1 MPGPGPG
8 PKRFRLSDSGSL
20 GCKYLK
26 VCIVWG
32 KDSVGERG
40 SRSLGSR
47 QREKKHSNRFQNVQY
62 DIHFGAEP
70 RGSCPSVTSAYD
82 SIMLPIEG

>member
-40 SRSLGSR
+40 SCGLGSR
-47 QREKKHSNRFQNVQY
+47 QREKKTLK
-62 DIHFGAEP
+62 
-70 RGSCPSVTSAYD
+70 SVPKCAVRHPLWRRTQGFLSVSD
-82 SIMLPIEG
+82 FSLR

>member
-40 SRSLGSR
+40 SCGLGSR
-47 QREKKHSNRFQNVQY
+47 QREKKNTQIGSKMRSTTSTLAQNPGVPVRQ
-62 DIHFGAEP
+62 
-70 RGSCPSVTSAYD
+70 
-82 SIMLPIEG
+82 